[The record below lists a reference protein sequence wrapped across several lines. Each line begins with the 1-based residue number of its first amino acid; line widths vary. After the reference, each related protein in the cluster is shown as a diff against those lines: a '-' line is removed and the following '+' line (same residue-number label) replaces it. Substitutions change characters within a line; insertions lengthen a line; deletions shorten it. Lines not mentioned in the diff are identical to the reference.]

1 MKLIAVTTP
10 DFWPGEA
17 GAITALLAH
26 GGFCRVHIRKPGA
39 DAAQIESLLE
49 AIPGELR
56 HRLSLHDCLELAAAG
71 LAGGVHLNSRNPVP
85 PEGFNGIISRS
96 CHSLEE
102 VRRHAAAADYLFLSP
117 IFDSI
122 SKTGYKGAFST
133 AGLKSSG
140 VITDKVIALGGV
152 TPERIPDLEHIGFG
166 GAAMLGAAW
175 RGFRDNTHSD
185 TISNQH
191 KSPKQL
197 KNFRLQFIT
206 DRIERLEDT
215 LRGGCRW
222 VQLRMKEVTENEY
235 IETGRK
241 ALAICRRYGATFI
254 VDDRVEAAMLLGAD
268 GVHLGKNDMPAV
280 DARQI
285 LGPRFIIGATAN
297 TFEDI
302 RHAAEAGADYIGLGP
317 YRFTT
322 TKKNLSPVLGTEGYR
337 RIMDRCRLEG
347 INLPVTAIGG
357 ILTDDIP
364 EIMHTGVSGVAVSGL
379 ILNSTDSENTT
390 QQVISTIDKWKNS

>member
-197 KNFRLQFIT
+197 KKFRLQFIT

-215 LRGGCRW
+215 LAGGCRW

-322 TKKNLSPVLGTEGYR
+322 TKKNLSPVLGAEGYR

-364 EIMHTGVSGVAVSGL
+364 EIMH